1 MAEKIAFVGL
11 GIMGKPMAK
20 NLIEGGYELYVYD
33 LFPEPVIEL
42 EKVGATGCKSA
53 AEASSN
59 ANITVT
65 MVQDGPQA
73 ESAIT
78 GKGGVIEGASN
89 GHLVVD
95 MSSIAP
101 GVSQRIGKACDDNGV
116 NFLDAPVSGGEP
128 FAISGELAIM
138 VGGSAEHFEQPK
150 PLFDILGKSAI
161 LCGAHGAGQVTKLA
175 NQICVGAN
183 IHALAEAL
191 TLAAKSGV
199 NPETV
204 YKAKAGRLAGTNV
217 ITANAP
223 MMVDRNFE
231 PGYRIE
237 LHYKDINNAMEAARD
252 LNLPLQVTS
261 NLQQVLTSL
270 MIQGEGKSDHSAIA
284 KYVEQLAGVE
294 IKKH

>member
-1 MAEKIAFVGL
+1 MAEKVAFVGL

-20 NLIEGGYELYVYD
+20 NLIEGGYELYIYD

-42 EKVGATGCKSA
+42 EKVGAKGCKSA

-101 GVSQRIGKACDDNGV
+101 GVYQRIGKACDDNGV

-138 VGGSAEHFEQPK
+138 V
-150 PLFDILGKSAI
+150 
-161 LCGAHGAGQVTKLA
+161 
-175 NQICVGAN
+175 
-183 IHALAEAL
+183 
-191 TLAAKSGV
+191 
-199 NPETV
+199 
-204 YKAKAGRLAGTNV
+204 
-217 ITANAP
+217 
-223 MMVDRNFE
+223 
-231 PGYRIE
+231 
-237 LHYKDINNAMEAARD
+237 
-252 LNLPLQVTS
+252 
-261 NLQQVLTSL
+261 
-270 MIQGEGKSDHSAIA
+270 
-284 KYVEQLAGVE
+284 
-294 IKKH
+294 